1 MTWSS
6 CCATCHI
13 FMPTDSCN
21 SAIAAACAIM
31 AAAAPRCHY
40 SNINLFEIGSK
51 VSPSVR
57 AKFDVQLQRAQTSHV
72 KTQRGC
78 RGGRTQKG
86 KADQQQRR
94 RGPSATG
101 TAASTIVVI
110 IRGELGQNELSLIQ
124 KLAAHGQVHGAKPSM
139 QHSMQKSGQPWR
151 QAQQRVWQPNPLSPL
166 FQPKPQPH
174 TDNPPPPPPF
184 PPPPPQPPHAA
195 SASVQTAAA
204 VAKVAPQPLNQ
215 STAPQAATRMK
226 NVVPGQAAQQ
236 PSNTTP
242 PHAPAPS
249 HATSPRQQLPSRNS
263 AKTKHQAS
271 SPGPPSL
278 RRSTR
283 HKIDSVSLVL
293 PVGAVQVLGQELIR
307 EKCKDKG

>member
-1 MTWSS
+1 
-6 CCATCHI
+6 
-13 FMPTDSCN
+13 
-21 SAIAAACAIM
+21 M

-40 SNINLFEIGSK
+40 SNIDLFEIGSK

-57 AKFDVQLQRAQTSHV
+57 AKFYVQLQRAQTSHV

-86 KADQQQRR
+86 KEDQQQRR
-94 RGPSATG
+94 RGPAATG
-101 TAASTIVVI
+101 TATSTIVVI

-124 KLAAHGQVHGAKPSM
+124 KLAAHGQVRGAKPSM
-139 QHSMQKSGQPWR
+139 QKSDQPWR
-151 QAQQRVWQPNPLSPL
+151 QAQQRVWQPNPLSPP

-174 TDNPPPPPPF
+174 TNNLPPPPPF

-195 SASVQTAAA
+195 SASVQTAVA

-215 STAPQAATRMK
+215 PTAPQAAKRMK
-226 NVVPGQAAQQ
+226 NVVHGQAAQQ

-242 PHAPAPS
+242 PHAPAPP
-249 HATSPRQQLPSRNS
+249 HATSPRQQHPSRSS

-271 SPGPPSL
+271 SPGPPAL

-283 HKIDSVSLVL
+283 RKIVSVSLVL
-293 PVGAVQVLGQELIR
+293 PVEAAQVLGQELIK
-307 EKCKDKG
+307 EQCKDKG

>member
-1 MTWSS
+1 
-6 CCATCHI
+6 
-13 FMPTDSCN
+13 
-21 SAIAAACAIM
+21 M

-40 SNINLFEIGSK
+40 SNIDLFEIGSK

-57 AKFDVQLQRAQTSHV
+57 AKFDVQLQRTQTSHV

-139 QHSMQKSGQPWR
+139 QPFMQKSDQPWR
-151 QAQQRVWQPNPLSPL
+151 QAQQRVWQPNPLSPP

-174 TDNPPPPPPF
+174 TNILLPPPPPF

-204 VAKVAPQPLNQ
+204 VAKVSPQPLNQ

-263 AKTKHQAS
+263 AKIKHQAS

-293 PVGAVQVLGQELIR
+293 IVGADQVLGQGLIR
-307 EKCKDKG
+307 EQCKDKG